1 MKLFKKTIDG
11 VPTYKAQNAIIL
23 IKDDMQIISPTEEQ
37 LLADGWEVYEPKVVE
52 PTEAEL
58 LEREKKYVKDRINRY
73 DTSDKVNQFYV
84 KGIAV
89 WLDKAT
95 RAGLLLRFQ
104 AEQASG
110 VEDTALWY
118 EGVQFPLKVTEA
130 IQMLYAIEMYASACY
145 DNTQRHLAEV
155 DKLENIEQVRD
166 YNYRTGYPAKLS
178 F

>member
-1 MKLFKKTIDG
+1 MKTFYKKING
-11 VPTYKAQNAIIL
+11 VPMYKAQNTIII

-37 LLADGWEVYEPKVVE
+37 LLEDGWEVYEPKAIE
-52 PTEAEL
+52 PTEEEL
-58 LEREKKYVKDRINRY
+58 LKMKKENLKDRINRY

-84 KGIAV
+84 KGIPV

-104 AEQASG
+104 AEQATG

-118 EGVQFPLKVTEA
+118 NGLQFPLKVTDA
-130 IQMLYAIEMYASACY
+130 IAMLYAIEMYASACY
-145 DNTQRHLAEV
+145 DNTQRHLAAVGALTTIEEV
-155 DKLENIEQVRD
+155 EAYD
-166 YNYRTGYPAKLS
+166 YQTGYPEKLK